1 MEMSSLLTH
10 TQVLSKVI
18 TISLRGARNNL
29 VSTFTEDRKG
39 ITLTSS
45 EEDGMISQDL
55 CNLVFYIL
63 EE

>member
-18 TISLRGARNNL
+18 TISLRGAINNL
-29 VSTFTEDRKG
+29 VSTFPEDRKG
-39 ITLTSS
+39 VALTSS
-45 EEDGMISQDL
+45 DEDGMISQDL